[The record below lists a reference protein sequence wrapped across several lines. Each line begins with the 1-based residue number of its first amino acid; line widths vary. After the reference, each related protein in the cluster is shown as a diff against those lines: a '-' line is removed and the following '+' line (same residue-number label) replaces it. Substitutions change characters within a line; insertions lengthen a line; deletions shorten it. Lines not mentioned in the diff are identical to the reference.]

1 MWSAR
6 CSETGHGG
14 CGRRL
19 GETHRWKHRQG
30 APGRPHYY
38 LLEDQLEVW
47 LINAEHLHNVPGRKT
62 DVADSAW
69 IAQMVEHGLVRPS
82 FVPPPPIRVLR
93 DLTRRRK
100 TQVDMRAAET
110 QRLEKVLQDAG
121 IKLSSVATRVLGAS
135 GPAMLS
141 MLFGRGHH
149 RSGSSLRI
157 WPRLAYARRSRN

>member
-1 MWSAR
+1 VAGRRIRITTRST
-6 CSETGHGG
+6 TGLVERPVLGNGHAG

-69 IAQMVEHGLVRPS
+69 IAQMVEHGLVPMPCS
-82 FVPPPPIRVLR
+82 
-93 DLTRRRK
+93 
-100 TQVDMRAAET
+100 
-110 QRLEKVLQDAG
+110 
-121 IKLSSVATRVLGAS
+121 
-135 GPAMLS
+135 
-141 MLFGRGHH
+141 
-149 RSGSSLRI
+149 
-157 WPRLAYARRSRN
+157 